1 MHEYKPCKD
10 GNFRPAYISEVNK
23 MSFISPEIQSRFED
37 LPIELKNEILDRNV
51 QINNLNDLIAC
62 LEQIVAEG

>member
-1 MHEYKPCKD
+1 
-10 GNFRPAYISEVNK
+10 
-23 MSFISPEIQSRFED
+23 MSFISPEIKSRFED

>member
-1 MHEYKPCKD
+1 
-10 GNFRPAYISEVNK
+10 